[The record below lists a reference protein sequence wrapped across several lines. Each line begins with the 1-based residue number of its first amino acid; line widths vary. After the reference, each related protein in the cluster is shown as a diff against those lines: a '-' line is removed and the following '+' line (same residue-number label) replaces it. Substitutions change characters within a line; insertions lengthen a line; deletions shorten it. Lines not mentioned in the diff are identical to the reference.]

1 MGCTDFLKWHPSS
14 DLSRQLHQESRY
26 IVDALIQSPSQGL
39 MLLKSKY
46 DFGLHSQF
54 WDDHVFNSVVRVAI
68 EKVTNANDSLL
79 SLRSAIDWF
88 SVLEHQLFLPYV
100 RRVENPERFRSAYW
114 NVNSYAQVLSSR
126 FNDHWDA
133 CSETGEPRSKPLNNN
148 KSLKKI
154 LFILK
159 GPYALAHVEFLNALL
174 HGSSYFSSAIEV
186 HLLLLDAAKN
196 SARHPGIQVV
206 SFAET
211 KSTFDK
217 LKKYRRYCYMHDF
230 DSICWVA
237 CVQNLSL
244 YMGMQTCASQAYL
257 SMKYHSI
264 IMPTIQKYAGIGS
277 SSVAFSFDTID
288 WFRGRAF
295 PHLSLKSKDDEFC
308 MSARQKFSITDSSFV
323 IGCFVRS
330 EKLHNLGYWRV
341 IEELLSEFNK
351 AVFVF
356 ASQDIPLNIQ
366 DYLSRSLFR
375 DRIKHLGWVD
385 TKTWCHVLDLY
396 LDSFPRGSGNT
407 MFEAIF
413 AHVPCLIM
421 DTPENRESS
430 ALNYI
435 DSTNASSSAL
445 GITRDADSHLVEARK
460 IIQSSAYAKAI
471 AANQFSVLQ
480 RLKNSSHI
488 FAKDYL
494 NYFLDSSFTLSSDAS

>member
-1 MGCTDFLKWHPSS
+1 M
-14 DLSRQLHQESRY
+14 
-26 IVDALIQSPSQGL
+26 IQSPCKGIAI
-39 MLLKSKY
+39 LKDKY
-46 DFGLHSQF
+46 EFGLHSQL
-54 WDDHVFNSVVRVAI
+54 WDDHVFNTIIR
-68 EKVTNANDSLL
+68 L
-79 SLRSAIDWF
+79 SLERVIKTNSLSQSLKDTVDWF
-88 SVLEHQLFLPYV
+88 SSLDHELFLPYV
-100 RRVENPERFRSAYW
+100 RRVENPERFRTAFW

-126 FNDHWDA
+126 FHDHWVA
-133 CSETGEPRSKPLNNN
+133 GSEASEPRPSKLLNNN

-159 GPYALAHVEFLNALL
+159 GPYELAHVEFLNALL
-174 HGSSYFSSAIEV
+174 HGSNYFSSVIEV
-186 HLLLLDAAKN
+186 HLLLLDATKN
-196 SARHPGIQVV
+196 SARHSGIQVV
-206 SFAET
+206 SFSEI

-217 LKKYRRYCYMHDF
+217 LKKYRSYCCMQDF

-237 CVQNLSL
+237 CVQNLTL
-244 YMGMQTCASQAYL
+244 YMGMQTCPSQAYL

-295 PHLSLKSKDDEFC
+295 PHLSLKSKNDEFC
-308 MSARQKFSITDSSFV
+308 LCAKKKFCITDSSFV
-323 IGCFVRS
+323 MGCFVRS
-330 EKLHNLGYWRV
+330 EKLHNIGYWRV

-385 TKTWCHVLDLY
+385 TKAWCYVLDLY
-396 LDSFPRGSGNT
+396 VDSFPRGSGNT

-435 DSTNASSSAL
+435 DSTNATKSAL
-445 GITRDADSHLVEARK
+445 GITRDADGHVIEARK
-460 IIQSSAYAKAI
+460 IIQSSAYAKFI
-471 AANQFSVLQ
+471 AANQFNVLQ